1 MSTYTEDPLGVL
13 SESQGP
19 FAPETLNPDAPA
31 DDVFSR
37 RFMSAEKW
45 IDVYAAPT
53 RLERWDGELTD
64 EYEVTTVTE
73 TRDVRDE
80 GGDTSEYEW
89 GYHGVFAMSYD
100 DAVARAKSYIESL
113 SPSDFE

>member
-1 MSTYTEDPLGVL
+1 MSTYTEDSMGLL
-13 SESQGP
+13 SERQGP

-37 RFMSAEKW
+37 RFISAEKW

-73 TRDVRDE
+73 TRDARDY
-80 GGDTSEYEW
+80 GSRTSEYEW
-89 GYHGVFAMSYD
+89 DYISVFAMSYD

>member
-1 MSTYTEDPLGVL
+1 MSTYTEDSMGLL
-13 SESQGP
+13 SERQGP

-37 RFMSAEKW
+37 LFVSAEKW

-53 RLERWDGELTD
+53 RVERWDGETTD

-73 TRDVRDE
+73 IRDAGD
-80 GGDTSEYEW
+80 GSGDTSEYEW
-89 GYHGVFAMSYD
+89 DYIGVFSMSYD
-100 DAVARAKSYIESL
+100 DAVALAKIYIESL

>member
-1 MSTYTEDPLGVL
+1 MSTYTEDTLGML
-13 SESQGP
+13 SENQGP
-19 FAPETLNPDAPA
+19 FAPETLNPDALTH
-31 DDVFSR
+31 DVFSR
-37 RFMSAEKW
+37 RFMSTEKR

-53 RLERWDGELTD
+53 RLERWDGDLTD

-73 TRDVRDE
+73 IREVEDE

-89 GYHGVFAMSYD
+89 GYIGVFAMSYD